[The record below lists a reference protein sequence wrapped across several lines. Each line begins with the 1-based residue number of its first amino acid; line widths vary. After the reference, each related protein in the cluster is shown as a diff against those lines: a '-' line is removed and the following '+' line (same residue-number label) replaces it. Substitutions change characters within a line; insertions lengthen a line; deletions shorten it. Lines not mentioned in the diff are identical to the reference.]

1 MSTGIAAGRCRE
13 LALSTRARVPLHQL
27 RSPASTSARPASR
40 FSLPNAVSSAP
51 IPPPELPSTNR
62 SLFTHPQCVA
72 DKRHGPLNA
81 DVLGP
86 GYQPDPSSPRSG
98 PLSSTHPIHSSDAS
112 EPPGDLRQSQAA
124 LDGGALLSPPACH
137 RSLSLPLRIAH
148 VMPHGRSARCVRYIA
163 HTLSDFQ
170 MTNRGRP
177 VGPLSFKLLT
187 ELRYR
192 CWYPTLRRSVVQC
205 TWGVYLY

>member
-1 MSTGIAAGRCRE
+1 MRLLDRVNSLCSILHGTVSRLCRILRPSEHRVKLTMGLTLSSLMSTGIAAGRCRE

-124 LDGGALLSPPACH
+124 LDGGALLSPLACH

-148 VMPHGRSARCVRYIA
+148 VMPHGRSARCV
-163 HTLSDFQ
+163 
-170 MTNRGRP
+170 
-177 VGPLSFKLLT
+177 
-187 ELRYR
+187 
-192 CWYPTLRRSVVQC
+192 
-205 TWGVYLY
+205 